1 MRKRKKTTVKIIG
14 VIITAILLFFGF
26 NFENIEND
34 LQNIENTIA
43 QQANINSETSYNLQ
57 DIPPY
62 TNSPYVEINNNIPNF
77 SESDYTT
84 ESFEKY
90 SELDA
95 LGRCGVAFANIC
107 KETMPKERRRK
118 RRNK

>member
-1 MRKRKKTTVKIIG
+1 MRKRKKTTVKIMG

-26 NFENIEND
+26 NFENIEN
-34 LQNIENTIA
+34 TIA
-43 QQANINSETSYNLQ
+43 QQTNINSETSYNLQ

-77 SESDYTT
+77 SENDYTT

-90 SELDA
+90 SELDS

-118 RRNK
+118 RRN